1 MPSKLLYIP
10 LPRRQARAPQIHHHK
25 HQPREHCSIHWHSH
39 SSGRR
44 QEWER
49 EIDEALGGIVRAE
62 QRVEEGSRGEGVLFE
77 GGEIDVSVMLDS
89 RAEEEEDYPEE
100 GL

>member
-1 MPSKLLYIP
+1 M
-10 LPRRQARAPQIHHHK
+10 
-25 HQPREHCSIHWHSH
+25 
-39 SSGRR
+39 
-44 QEWER
+44 
-49 EIDEALGGIVRAE
+49 RAE